1 MVRVIDNAPATRR
14 GGLGVLL
21 AFAVLVAVLATGG
34 TSAPVR
40 ADAGLSP
47 KVVFDW
53 NINAVAALRSSVPGK
68 AQAEGPIY
76 MAYVQAAVYDAVTKI
91 KGRYV
96 PYHNFN
102 ANVAGASVEAAVVA
116 AAYNTLIALFGD
128 PTLVLKSQYDLSLAA
143 LPDAGKAAG
152 IAVGK
157 AASDDLLAFRAG
169 DGRNAVIAT
178 PYGKCTANCT
188 AGLWV
193 FAPPPAA
200 QVAVVP
206 YLAFMRPFLMESSS
220 QFRAEPPP
228 SLTSKGYAKDLNEVK
243 LYGSAIGTPGNLRSL
258 DQTATAYFWL
268 AYVAAQNNQAY
279 RDFATAHEMD
289 LVDSARLLAMGSVIG
304 SDALIACWDSKYTYQ
319 FWRPITAIR
328 AGGDATWT
336 ALTATPQHPEYP
348 SGHGCNTGAQGEVF
362 AAAAGTRRINLTIWG
377 AEGGSPNLTV
387 TRHFNT
393 VQDLHAEMINARVWA
408 GYHFRDSVEEG
419 LSVGQK
425 VARWELRRFFQP
437 VGSESNDG
445 SGDGSGD
452 D

>member
-1 MVRVIDNAPATRR
+1 MVRVIDTRR
-14 GGLGVLL
+14 VLRPDLLG
-21 AFAVLVAVLATGG
+21 AVLVLAVVAAALAAGG
-34 TSAPVR
+34 TGAR
-40 ADAGLSP
+40 AAGAGLAP

-53 NINAVAALRSSVPGK
+53 NINAVAALRAAVPAK

-96 PYHNFN
+96 PYHDFN

-116 AAYNTLIALFGD
+116 AAYNTLFALFGD

-157 AASDDLLAFRAG
+157 AASDDLLAFRGG
-169 DGRNAVIAT
+169 DGRNAVITT
-178 PYGKCTANCT
+178 PYGKCTANCP

-193 FAPPPAA
+193 FAPPPALP
-200 QVAVVP
+200 VAVAP
-206 YLAFMRPFLMESSS
+206 YLAFMRPFLMKSSS

-228 SLTSKGYAKDLNEVK
+228 SLTSKEYAEDLNEVR
-243 LYGSAIGTPGNLRSL
+243 LYGGAINTGLRTAE
-258 DQTATAYFWL
+258 QTAIAYFWL
-268 AYVAAQNNQAY
+268 AYVAAQNNQGY
-279 RDFATAHEMD
+279 RDFATAHGLD
-289 LVDSARLLAMGSVIG
+289 LVDTTRLLAMGNVIG
-304 SDALIACWDSKYTYQ
+304 SDAVIACWDSKYTYQ

-328 AGGDATWT
+328 AGGDSTWT

-348 SGHGCNTGAQGEVF
+348 SGHGCNTGAQAEIF
-362 AAAAGTRRINLTIWG
+362 AAVAGTRRINLDIWG
-377 AEGGSPNLTV
+377 AQLGSSNLTT

-393 VQDLHAEMINARVWA
+393 VNDLHREMINARVWA
-408 GYHFRDSVEEG
+408 GYHFRGSVEVG

-425 VARWELRRFFQP
+425 VARWELRRYFSP
-437 VGSESNDG
+437 VGSESDEGQVND
-445 SGDGSGD
+445 
-452 D
+452 